1 MKKRHQICLL
11 AVGLLLTLTAGC
23 NNEPARPTV
32 QRFQS
37 VTSFNDRQVGITNI
51 EIFYIPGAKDPDRR
65 YLSVPA
71 GGKCASELEIGRP
84 LPKSCGP
91 LK

>member
-1 MKKRHQICLL
+1 MKKHHQICLL

-37 VTSFNDRQVGITNI
+37 FTGENGSTYIR
-51 EIFYIPGAKDPDRR
+51 IFYGPGEKDDTSKWE
-65 YLSVPA
+65 LMLVPA
-71 GGKCASELEIGRP
+71 TGKCASELEIGRP
-84 LPKSCGP
+84 LPKSCVP
-91 LK
+91 LFK

>member
-1 MKKRHQICLL
+1 MKKHHQICLL

-32 QRFQS
+32 THFFATAGGQTGEVSIAYDNQ
-37 VTSFNDRQVGITNI
+37 IKI
-51 EIFYIPGAKDPDRR
+51 I
-65 YLSVPA
+65 VPA
-71 GGKCASELEIGRP
+71 TSKCASEVVVGRP

>member
-1 MKKRHQICLL
+1 MKKHHQICLL

-32 QRFQS
+32 NFFHVETNQGDTPTGS
-37 VTSFNDRQVGITNI
+37 VIIGYGIGYAGTSESHLR
-51 EIFYIPGAKDPDRR
+51 
-65 YLSVPA
+65 SPA
-71 GGKCASELEIGRP
+71 TSKCVSETVVGRP